1 MLQETK
7 TTGLVTALIFT
18 MTAFSAQAET
28 FRELR
33 CGTLLD
39 VAKEKALTDQRILVR
54 DDVIAE
60 IGRTVSSPA
69 GTEVIDLS
77 DRVCMP
83 GLMDMHVHLFVD
95 TTGVTLDQSAPTR
108 SSAFNT
114 IKGLKNLETLLYSGF
129 TTVRVPGD
137 FDYHYAGVELRDA
150 IARGEL
156 KGPRMLVAP
165 HAISPLG
172 GHGDLNTYAPDVPHS
187 VMGPMIADGEEEIRR
202 AVRKEIK
209 YGADWIK
216 VMATG
221 GVMSQHDD
229 PEVAAYTEAEFH
241 AFAQEAHRHKKKITA
256 HAHGD
261 AGIRAAVEAGFDSIE
276 HATLAEP
283 ETVRLMAEKGTY
295 YIPTLYVVDWI
306 LEQGQSGGISADNLR
321 KAEMVSLKHADS
333 VKLAYDAGVKMAVG
347 SDPIF
352 PLDEAIREFNAMA
365 KRISDNWYVLRAGT
379 INAAEMLGL
388 QEDIGSLAKGKQ
400 ADIVA
405 TPQNPIDDMSHIESV
420 SFVMKGGEI
429 MRRE

>member
-1 MLQETK
+1 MMHRTK
-7 TTGLVTALIFT
+7 TTGLATALCIAI
-18 MTAFSAQAET
+18 TALGANATTYQEI
-28 FRELR
+28 R

-39 VAKEKALTDQRILVR
+39 VEQEKTLTDQRILVR

-60 IGRTVSSPA
+60 IGKSVSSPE
-69 GTEVIDLS
+69 GTAVIDLS

-83 GLMDMHVHLFVD
+83 GLMDMHTHLFID

-114 IKGLKNLETLLYSGF
+114 IKGLQNLKVLLDSGF

-137 FDYHYAGVELRDA
+137 FDYYYAGIELRDA

-156 KGPRMLVAP
+156 RGPRMLVAP

-172 GHGDLNTYAPDVPHS
+172 GHGDLNTYAPDLPHP
-187 VMGPMIADGEEEIRR
+187 VMGPMIADGEEAIRR

-209 YGADWIK
+209 HGADWIK

-221 GVMSQHDD
+221 GVMSQRDD
-229 PEVAAYTEAEFH
+229 PEVSAYTKDEFR
-241 AFAQEAHRHKKKITA
+241 AFAEEAHRHNRKITA

-283 ETVRLMAEKGTY
+283 ETARLMAKKGTY
-295 YIPTLYVVDWI
+295 YVPTLYVVDWI
-306 LEQGQSGGISADNLR
+306 LEQGQSGGISADNLK
-321 KAEMVSLKHADS
+321 KARLVARKHAGS
-333 VKLAYDAGVKMAVG
+333 VKLAYDAGVKMVVG

-352 PLDEAIREFNAMA
+352 PMEQAVREFNAMA
-365 KRISDNWYVLRAGT
+365 KRIPDNWYVLKAGT
-379 INAAEMLGL
+379 ISAAEMLGL
-388 QEDIGSLAKGKQ
+388 QESIGSLTEGKQ

-405 TPQNPIDDMSHIESV
+405 APENPIDDMSHIESV
-420 SFVMKGGEI
+420 NFVMKGGVVI
-429 MRRE
+429 RNN